1 MDNKTENDSSFVSD
15 VIDDELEDNVQSDL
29 TSDTIVPGF
38 IGWAFYGGAYC
49 PALVISRN
57 KKKKTAFVKFYS
69 LEGLEKQKQI
79 VNFTDIFSFHSVRD
93 TNIIGDNDDLEKKYL
108 NAKEQIDCYED
119 WLMRY

>member
-1 MDNKTENDSSFVSD
+1 MDNKTENDSSVVSD

-38 IGWAFYGGAYC
+38 NGWAFYGGAYC

-69 LEGLEKQKQI
+69 LKALRNKNKLLILQTFFLFIQ
-79 VNFTDIFSFHSVRD
+79 
-93 TNIIGDNDDLEKKYL
+93 
-108 NAKEQIDCYED
+108 
-119 WLMRY
+119 